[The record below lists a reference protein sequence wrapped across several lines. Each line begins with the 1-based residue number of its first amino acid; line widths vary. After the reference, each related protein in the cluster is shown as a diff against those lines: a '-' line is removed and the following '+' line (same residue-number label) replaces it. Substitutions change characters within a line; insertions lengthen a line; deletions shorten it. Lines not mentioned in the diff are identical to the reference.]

1 MKTFHQE
8 NTAWL
13 DLDLLKHAEPHLQAT
28 TKKTN
33 HVPSLLHTASLG
45 VPPVQS
51 YTAPDH
57 SISCQNRGGAWGRP
71 LVFAAIHAEVTLCYQ
86 WNLPL
91 RNSRP
96 TGILQSFFK
105 NASKVLSGDDG
116 STRILQNANLEAVQL
131 NSRGLWD
138 NLKSAPHISSDLL
151 SSVSFSDHKLLQS
164 FFAEITS
171 AVSTWKKPSAKGLG
185 FYFKLI
191 LKPCSSHRGYLKL
204 TLAITLKQPTGTLKI
219 QRNMVS
225 ICSVHGAYY
234 SLMLSNHTSFC
245 TWKVLHYHFIA
256 SVQKDDIHLCKPTLF
271 EPPTVVEDKLWSI
284 AVNVY
289 KRGVHEAPWY
299 KQHSYLVTGKA
310 VSTPWPSLPRM
321 DKNIDAFLSA
331 SLGGLF
337 KISSCFKPLS
347 EIVFPTSVIYSY
359 TNSCKEGHGNLCSL
373 NLNSCTTVSQFP
385 LLGRLRTSRQPS
397 SHKSEA
403 DPHSTQRAD

>member
-1 MKTFHQE
+1 MRQPEVCPTH
-8 NTAWL
+8 
-13 DLDLLKHAEPHLQAT
+13 LLRPAQF
-28 TKKTN
+28 
-33 HVPSLLHTASLG
+33 
-45 VPPVQS
+45 
-51 YTAPDH
+51 
-57 SISCQNRGGAWGRP
+57 SI
-71 LVFAAIHAEVTLCYQ
+71 
-86 WNLPL
+86 
-91 RNSRP
+91 
-96 TGILQSFFK
+96 FFWPQ
-105 NASKVLSGDDG
+105 
-116 STRILQNANLEAVQL
+116 T
-131 NSRGLWD
+131 
-138 NLKSAPHISSDLL
+138 SA
-151 SSVSFSDHKLLQS
+151 K

-256 SVQKDDIHLCKPTLF
+256 SVQKADIHLCKPALF

-310 VSTPWPSLPRM
+310 VSTPWPSLPQM

-347 EIVFPTSVIYSY
+347 EIQCFQHQSFIATLTAARKGMVTYVLSTLTPAQQCHSFLSLAGWEPAGSAAPIRVKQTLIPLRGL
-359 TNSCKEGHGNLCSL
+359 TNASA
-373 NLNSCTTVSQFP
+373 VP
-385 LLGRLRTSRQPS
+385 L
-397 SHKSEA
+397 
-403 DPHSTQRAD
+403 QRAGSRKHIFYFKTIQQRKTQFYEFT